1 MEEIGEVNDTIEVKA
16 ILIGGHY
23 VGKTSLINVTIG
35 LQFDTNLKP
44 TITSS
49 YVEKEF
55 IINQKKYLV
64 KLWDTAGMER
74 YRTLNKLF
82 YKNADI
88 VIFVY
93 DITRKD
99 SFDELNFWTSEIKKE
114 LGENLILG
122 LAGNKTDLIDIE
134 EVDESIARD
143 YAKKIKAEFK
153 LVSAK
158 ENPDIFIRFLNEM
171 LIKYINKNQ
180 STITNRK
187 GNNIKINMNK
197 NKNKN
202 KDKGCC

>member
-1 MEEIGEVNDTIEVKA
+1 MEELDEVDDTIEVKA

-35 LQFDTNLKP
+35 LKFDTNLKP

-49 YVEKEF
+49 YVEKKF
-55 IINQKKYLV
+55 IINQKKYLI

-99 SFDELNFWTSEIKKE
+99 TFDELNFWTNEIKKE

-122 LAGNKTDLIDIE
+122 LTGNKTDLVDIE

-143 YAKKIKAEFK
+143 YAKNIKAEFK

-158 ENPDIFIRFLNEM
+158 ENPDIFISFLNEM

-180 STITNRK
+180 SIITNRK
-187 GNNIKINMNK
+187 GNNIKINMDRNK
-197 NKNKN
+197 KEN
-202 KDKGCC
+202 KGCC

>member
-1 MEEIGEVNDTIEVKA
+1 MEELDEVDDTIEVKA

-35 LQFDTNLKP
+35 LKFDTNLKP

-49 YVEKEF
+49 YVEKKF

-122 LAGNKTDLIDIE
+122 LAGNKTDLVEIE

-143 YAKKIKAEFK
+143 YAKNIKAEFK

-158 ENPDIFIRFLNEM
+158 ENPDIFISFLNEM

-180 STITNRK
+180 SIITNRK
-187 GNNIKINMNK
+187 GNNIKINMDRNK
-197 NKNKN
+197 KEN
-202 KDKGCC
+202 KGCC

>member
-1 MEEIGEVNDTIEVKA
+1 MEELDEVDDTIEVKA

-35 LQFDTNLKP
+35 LKFDTNLKP

-49 YVEKEF
+49 YVEKKF

-122 LAGNKTDLIDIE
+122 LAGNKTDLVDIE

-143 YAKKIKAEFK
+143 YAKNIKAEFK

-158 ENPDIFIRFLNEM
+158 ENPDIFISFLNEM

-180 STITNRK
+180 SIIANRK
-187 GNNIKINMNK
+187 GNNIKINMDMNK
-197 NKNKN
+197 NKK

>member
-1 MEEIGEVNDTIEVKA
+1 MEELDEVDDTIEVKA

-35 LQFDTNLKP
+35 LKFDTNLKP

-49 YVEKEF
+49 YVEKKF

-64 KLWDTAGMER
+64 KLRDTAGMER

-122 LAGNKTDLIDIE
+122 LAGNKTDLVEIE

-143 YAKKIKAEFK
+143 YAKNIKAEFK

-158 ENPDIFIRFLNEM
+158 ENPDIFISFLNEM

-180 STITNRK
+180 SIITNRK
-187 GNNIKINMNK
+187 GNNIKINMDRNK
-197 NKNKN
+197 KEN
-202 KDKGCC
+202 KGCC

>member
-1 MEEIGEVNDTIEVKA
+1 MEELDEVDDTIEVKA

-35 LQFDTNLKP
+35 LKFDTNLKP

-49 YVEKEF
+49 YVEKKF

-122 LAGNKTDLIDIE
+122 LAGNKTDLVDIE

-143 YAKKIKAEFK
+143 YAKNIKAEFK

-158 ENPDIFIRFLNEM
+158 ENPDIFISFLNEM

-180 STITNRK
+180 SIITNRK
-187 GNNIKINMNK
+187 GNNIKINMDRNK
-197 NKNKN
+197 KEN
-202 KDKGCC
+202 KGCC

>member
-1 MEEIGEVNDTIEVKA
+1 MEELDEVDDTIEVKA

-35 LQFDTNLKP
+35 LKFDTNLKP

-122 LAGNKTDLIDIE
+122 LAGNKTDLVEIE

-143 YAKKIKAEFK
+143 YAKNIKAEFK

-158 ENPDIFIRFLNEM
+158 ENPDIFISFLNEM

-180 STITNRK
+180 SIITNRK
-187 GNNIKINMNK
+187 GNNIKINMDRNK
-197 NKNKN
+197 KEN
-202 KDKGCC
+202 KGCC